1 MKSIGLA
8 IFSIVVLFGCGVGGG
23 ARRETTVLKPVQ
35 ATQAPFKFV
44 NIIESEHTAAVD
56 ADAKEHFRTTLN
68 NMLYGT
74 DDEPGPFKKGD
85 GLTIKYRFIE
95 EEKGSQFTRL
105 LLGGLYEAGEV
116 IFLVEVVYLDRT
128 GAEFGRIRAEGII
141 PSEVRP
147 LGVPFLWATEL
158 AAQEIAEYTEDHFA
172 ND

>member
-8 IFSIVVLFGCGVGGG
+8 IFSIVVLFGCGGGG
-23 ARRETTVLKPVQ
+23 GTRGETTVLKPVQ

-44 NIIESEHTAAVD
+44 NIIESEHTAAVG
-56 ADAKEHFRTTLN
+56 ANAKEQFRTTLN

-95 EEKGSQFTRL
+95 EEKESQFTRWL
-105 LLGGLYEAGEV
+105 VGGMVEAGKG
-116 IFLVEVVYLDRT
+116 IFTVEVVYLEGT
-128 GAEFGRIRAEGII
+128 GAELGRIRAEGII
-141 PSEVRP
+141 PGEP
-147 LGVPFLWATEL
+147 LGVPFLWATQF
-158 AAQEIAEYTEDHFA
+158 AAREIAEYTEDHFS